1 MRLFR
6 IVSFFKIDI
15 IRRFMNAPSPFDFWY
30 AINNTRVALAPT
42 QRLET
47 FGATIIHYHL
57 VSELMD
63 STDKIRIREGRIQA
77 HRPTI
82 ITPTSID
89 EKLLE
94 GFGEEAQH
102 YVDWLRE
109 HSRDLRILQ
118 YGFVIRK
125 QEIRD
130 ETVTDTL
137 DAVVER
143 VSKAVRSKED
153 PLAAVVVGV
162 DSPWEVSLLK
172 MMVEVT
178 NNSYLSNVHEMERHR
193 MFTPNAG
200 IRQEIETDFQLAG
213 RHPERIN
220 DLGKKLQKAGVF
232 SDYEDR
238 FFALVQSGQKRSSKR
253 T

>member
-1 MRLFR
+1 
-6 IVSFFKIDI
+6 
-15 IRRFMNAPSPFDFWY
+15 MNAPSPFDFWY
-30 AINNTRVALAPT
+30 AINNTRVVLAPT

-57 VSELMD
+57 ISELMD
-63 STDKIRIREGRIQA
+63 SADKIRIREGRIQA

>member
-1 MRLFR
+1 
-6 IVSFFKIDI
+6 
-15 IRRFMNAPSPFDFWY
+15 
-30 AINNTRVALAPT
+30 
-42 QRLET
+42 
-47 FGATIIHYHL
+47 
-57 VSELMD
+57 MD
-63 STDKIRIREGRIQA
+63 SADKIRIREGRIQA